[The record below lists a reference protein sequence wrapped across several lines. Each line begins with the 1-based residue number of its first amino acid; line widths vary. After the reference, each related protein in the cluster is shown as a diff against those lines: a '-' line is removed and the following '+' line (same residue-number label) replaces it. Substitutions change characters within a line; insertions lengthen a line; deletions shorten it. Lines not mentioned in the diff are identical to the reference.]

1 MNRGPAAEKTLHK
14 AYERMTKIAEIQEDR
29 NESLPRSQGE
39 INTVMPEKTEI
50 GTESHTRSIELDQR
64 LLQDEEKTQRLETVY
79 ETLFGEG
86 GFEILRDQE
95 SEAVHNPEEM
105 GELSY
110 TDTHE
115 MLQELG
121 LMYGIEITDT
131 GAELY
136 ERWKGL
142 EDYLAGRE
150 RLDDIEEEIGEMG
163 MPRFLRLFGV
173 DVPDADSYLS
183 NKKNFKRA
191 WQEKHDETVE
201 IYMITGVLC
210 SEGENNGETLRV
222 LENVKEGESEHP
234 EVYEEAGIRGIISG
248 KSSEGFN
255 LDGEKIFG
263 KARTDYL
270 NS

>member
-1 MNRGPAAEKTLHK
+1 MNRGPAAEETRQRT
-14 AYERMTKIAEIQEDR
+14 YERMTNIAETLEDM
-29 NESLPRSQGE
+29 NESLPRSPGE

-50 GTESHTRSIELDQR
+50 DTDNHTRSVELDQR

-95 SEAVHNPEEM
+95 AEAVHNPEEM

-110 TDTHE
+110 TETHE
-115 MLQELG
+115 MMQELG

-150 RLDDIEEEIGEMG
+150 RLDNIEEEIGEMG
-163 MPRFLRLFGV
+163 MPSFLRLFGV

-183 NKKNFKRA
+183 NKKNFKRE

-201 IYMITGVLC
+201 LYMATDVLY
-210 SEGENNGETLRV
+210 SEGENNGKTLRL
-222 LENVKEGESEHP
+222 LENVKEDESEHP
-234 EVYEEAGIRGIISG
+234 EGYEEVGIRGIIPRE
-248 KSSEGFN
+248 SSEGFN
-255 LDGEKIFG
+255 LDGEKIYG
-263 KARTDYL
+263 KVRTDYL